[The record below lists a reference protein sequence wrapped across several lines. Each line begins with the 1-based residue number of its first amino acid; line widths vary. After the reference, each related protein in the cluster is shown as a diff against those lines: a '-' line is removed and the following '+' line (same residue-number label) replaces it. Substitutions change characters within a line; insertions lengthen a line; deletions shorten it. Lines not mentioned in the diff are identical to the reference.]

1 MWLDR
6 IANHSPSG
14 SHYDSRSRSP
24 NPQRSTRYL
33 SPNRLN
39 GRPGLSRPGSS
50 LSPLVSPSPSTTSLQ
65 TVTRVQEEPK
75 RNPTARKRPSDVADP
90 LQVLNG
96 IIRKRNG
103 ESEAH
108 SSVKAPAAETKPV
121 QLVEDIDFGG
131 LSLEEFAQKA
141 EPVKTGNGDIGAQTI
156 QQFEKERDKFQELH
170 SAISGCDEVSR
181 SVEMYLND
189 FQNELG
195 TVSAEIETLQTRSVQ
210 LNSMLE
216 NRKKVEQLLG
226 PAVEEIS
233 VSPASVRMIAEG
245 PVDENWVK
253 ALNEIEARSASI
265 EAKIASSSS
274 SKAVDDV
281 RPLLEDVKKKAT
293 ERIRDYLVSQVR
305 ALRSPNI
312 NAQIIQQQRLVK
324 FKDLY
329 SYISR
334 AHPELAGQITQ
345 AYINTMRW
353 YYLSHFT
360 RYSQALSK
368 IKVYPTDRNEI
379 LGGDPNAQK
388 SGNLVS
394 GGRAGTAAHD
404 PFSLGRRVDILRTGN
419 QMALSSYLA
428 EEDTAF
434 HGIEVPFRN
443 FNLALVDNVS
453 AEYSFMTEMFS
464 TLSFQQ
470 ISRKA
475 LEIFNP
481 VFSLGQNLTKQL
493 IENTTDSLGVLIC
506 VRLNQHSAFELQRR
520 KVPVADSYI
529 NGVNMQLWPRFQV
542 IMDTHC
548 ESLKRIGANTSR
560 SAVSALSLAG
570 GDDLNQSSAPHF
582 LTQRFGQLLH
592 GILVLSSEA
601 GDDEPVANSLSR
613 LTSEFDGLLTK
624 LSRIGGD
631 AKRRER
637 FLYNNYSLIMT
648 IISDTQGKLATEQKQ
663 IATSTPTTRHPG
675 LRLCVRRS
683 LLPRRQFST
692 TRSSSADVTHAVIG
706 GGVVGLA
713 VARALASRPNT
724 STILLERHDAPGT
737 ETSSRNSEVIHAG
750 LYYGTDTQKAHLC
763 IRGKQLLYALCA
775 KHGIPHRNTKKWVVA
790 QNEEQWEATMKIH
803 ELAKQLDVPTR
814 LVPADEAAQREPEVR
829 ARAGILESLST
840 GIIDSHAL
848 MTYLQGDFEEKG
860 GDCAFLTEVTGIEA
874 LNGGRDGYRITARS
888 GSGSGNE
895 SVETTSIVA
904 ETLVN
909 SAGNSACHINN
920 LLLPPS
926 RHRTP
931 YFAKGT
937 YFSYASSFPTRAP
950 SVLVYPATLPGHGG
964 LGTHLTLDMGGQIR
978 FGPDVEW
985 VDDPTDLRPNPERL
999 HLALPEIQA
1008 YLPNI
1013 DPGAISL
1020 SYCGIRPKLSRG
1032 GAVNTGKGFQD
1043 FVIQEEEGFPG
1054 FVNLLGIESPGLTS
1068 SLAIAEVV
1076 EGILYR

>member
-6 IANHSPSG
+6 IAGHSTPDRGPS
-14 SHYDSRSRSP
+14 P
-24 NPQRSTRYL
+24 IPQRSSSHL
-33 SPNRLN
+33 SPNRQN
-39 GRPGLSRPGSS
+39 SRPGLNRPGSS
-50 LSPLVSPSPSTTSLQ
+50 LSALVSPSASTTSLP
-65 TVTRVQEEPK
+65 TVPPVPEEYTLK
-75 RNPTARKRPSDVADP
+75 QNATSGKRPSNVADP
-90 LQVLNG
+90 LEVLNG
-96 IIRKRNG
+96 IIKKQNATPKVCSLAE
-103 ESEAH
+103 ESR
-108 SSVKAPAAETKPV
+108 SVKPA
-121 QLVEDIDFGG
+121 QLVEDIDFGV
-131 LSLEEFAQKA
+131 LSLEDFVQKP
-141 EPVKTGNGDIGAQTI
+141 EPNKVARSDIGAQTI
-156 QQFEKERDKFQELH
+156 QQSEKERDKFQELH
-170 SAISGCDEVSR
+170 SAISGCDDVSK

-195 TVSAEIETLQTRSVQ
+195 AVSAEIETLQTRSIQ
-210 LNSMLE
+210 LNAMLE
-216 NRKKVEQLLG
+216 NRRNVEQLLG

-233 VSPASVRMIAEG
+233 ISPAAVRMIAEG
-245 PVDENWVK
+245 PIDENWAK
-253 ALNEIEARSASI
+253 ALNEFETRTASI
-265 EAKIASSSS
+265 ESKIASSSS
-274 SKAVDDV
+274 TRAIDDV
-281 RPLLEDVKKKAT
+281 RPLLEDVKKKAV

-334 AHPELAGQITQ
+334 AHSTLAEQITQ

-360 RYSQALSK
+360 RYHQALAK
-368 IKVYPTDRNEI
+368 IKLYSSDRNEV
-379 LGGDPNAQK
+379 LGGDPHAQK
-388 SGNLVS
+388 SGNLVP
-394 GGRAGTAAHD
+394 GGRSGAAAHD

-419 QMALSSYLA
+419 QMAISSYLA
-428 EEDTAF
+428 EEDTSF

-443 FNLALVDNVS
+443 FNLAMLDNVS

-470 ISRKA
+470 MSRKA
-475 LEIFNP
+475 LEIFSP
-481 VFSLGQNLTKQL
+481 VFGLGQSLTKQL
-493 IENTTDSLGVLIC
+493 IENTTDSLGVLMC
-506 VRLNQHSAFELQRR
+506 VRLNQQAAFEFQRR

-529 NGVNMQLWPRFQV
+529 NGINMHLWPRFQV

-637 FLYNNYSLIMT
+637 FLYNNYSLILA

-663 IATSTPTTRHPG
+663 
-675 LRLCVRRS
+675 
-683 LLPRRQFST
+683 FST
-692 TRSSSADVTHAVIG
+692 TRATSADVTHAVIG

-713 VARALASRPNT
+713 VARQLAARPNT
-724 STILLERHDAPGT
+724 STILVERHDAPGT

-750 LYYGTDTQKAHLC
+750 LYYGTNTLKSTLC
-763 IRGKQLLYALCA
+763 IRGKQMLYDLCSRN
-775 KHGIPHRNTKKWVVA
+775 GIPHRNTKKWVVA
-790 QNEEQWEATMKIH
+790 QDDAEWEATLRTH
-803 ELAKQLDVPTR
+803 ELAQQLGVPTR
-814 LVPADEAAQREPEVR
+814 LLSQSEAAAREPEVR
-829 ARAGILESLST
+829 GRAGILESTST
-840 GIIDSHAL
+840 GIVDSHAL
-848 MTYLQGDFEEKG
+848 MMFLQGGFEDRG
-860 GDCAFLTEVTGIEA
+860 GDCAFLTEVMGIEA
-874 LNGGRDGYRITARS
+874 LEGGKGGYKITARS
-888 GSGSGNE
+888 GSGDQAE
-895 SVETTSIVA
+895 ETSITA
-904 ETLVN
+904 ETLIN
-909 SAGNSACHINN
+909 SAGNYACGINN
-920 LLLPPS
+920 MLLPS
-926 RHRTP
+926 HRHKTP
-931 YFAKGT
+931 YYAKGT
-937 YFSYASSFPTRAP
+937 YFSYGASLPTGPP
-950 SVLVYPATLPGHGG
+950 SVLVYPATKPGHGG

-985 VDDPTDLRPNPERL
+985 VDDPTDLKPSPDRL
-999 HLALPEIQA
+999 HLAIPEIQA

-1013 DPGAISL
+1013 DPEAISL
-1020 SYCGIRPKLSRG
+1020 DYCGIRPKLARG

-1043 FVIQEEEGFPG
+1043 FVIRQEEGFPG

-1068 SLAIAEVV
+1068 CLAIAEVV
-1076 EGILYR
+1076 EGCLYK

>member
-6 IANHSPSG
+6 IAGHSTPDRG
-14 SHYDSRSRSP
+14 LSP
-24 NPQRSTRYL
+24 TPQRSSSHL
-33 SPNRLN
+33 SPNRQN
-39 GRPGLSRPGSS
+39 SRPGISRPGSS
-50 LSPLVSPSPSTTSLQ
+50 LSALVSPNASSTSLP
-65 TVTRVQEEPK
+65 TVARVPEESTLK
-75 RNPTARKRPSDVADP
+75 HNATAGSRPSDVADP
-90 LQVLNG
+90 LEVLNG
-96 IIRKRNG
+96 IIKKQNVG
-103 ESEAH
+103 SKENS
-108 SSVKAPAAETKPV
+108 PAREPKSIKPAT
-121 QLVEDIDFGG
+121 LVEEIDFGG
-131 LSLEEFAQKA
+131 LSLEDFIQKPERSPRA
-141 EPVKTGNGDIGAQTI
+141 NDGISAQTV
-156 QQFEKERDKFQELH
+156 QQFESERDTFQELH
-170 SAISGCDEVSR
+170 TAISGCDDVSK

-195 TVSAEIETLQTRSVQ
+195 AVSAEIETLQTRSVQ
-210 LNSMLE
+210 LNAMLE
-216 NRKKVEQLLG
+216 NRRNVEQLLG

-233 VSPASVRMIAEG
+233 ISPAAVRMIAEG
-245 PVDENWVK
+245 PIDENWVK
-253 ALNEIEARSASI
+253 ALNEFETRTASI
-265 EAKIASSSS
+265 DAKISGSTST
-274 SKAVDDV
+274 KAIDDV
-281 RPLLEDVKKKAT
+281 RPLLEEVKKKAV

-334 AHPELAGQITQ
+334 AHPTLAEQITQ

-360 RYSQALSK
+360 RYHQALAK
-368 IKVYPTDRNEI
+368 IKLYPSDRNEV
-379 LGGDPNAQK
+379 LGGDPHAQK
-388 SGNLVS
+388 TGNIVQSGRV
-394 GGRAGTAAHD
+394 GAAAHD

-419 QMALSSYLA
+419 QMAISSYLA
-428 EEDTAF
+428 EEDASF

-443 FNLALVDNVS
+443 FNLALVDNVA

-475 LEIFNP
+475 LEVFNP
-481 VFSLGQNLTKQL
+481 VFSLGQGLAKQL
-493 IENTTDSLGVLIC
+493 IETTTDSLGVLMC
-506 VRLNQHSAFELQRR
+506 VRLNQQAAFELQRR

-529 NGVNMQLWPRFQV
+529 NGINMHLWPRFQV

-548 ESLKRIGANTSR
+548 ESLKRIGANTGR

-570 GDDLNQSSAPHF
+570 GDDLNKSSAPHF

-613 LTSEFDGLLTK
+613 LTAEFDELLTK

-648 IISDTQGKLATEQKQ
+648 IISDTQGKLAIEQKQ
-663 IATSTPTTRHPG
+663 VTSVITIIPMATRAGLSLGRG
-675 LRLCVRRS
+675 LRLS
-683 LLPRRQFST
+683 LTCRHFST
-692 TRSSSADVTHAVIG
+692 TRASFADVTHAIIG

-713 VARALASRPNT
+713 VARQLASRPNT

-750 LYYGTDTQKAHLC
+750 LYYGSETQKAALC
-763 IRGKQLLYALCA
+763 IRGKNLLYELCA
-775 KHGIPHRNTKKWVVA
+775 AKGIPHRNTKKWIVA
-790 QNEEQWEATMKIH
+790 QDEEQWNATLKVH
-803 ELAKQLDVPTR
+803 DLAKQLGVPTR
-814 LVPADEAAQREPEVR
+814 ILTQEEATSREPEVR
-829 ARAGILESLST
+829 GRAGILESTST
-840 GIIDSHAL
+840 GIVDSHAL
-848 MTYLQGDFEEKG
+848 MTYLQGDFEDKG

-874 LNGGRDGYRITARS
+874 LDGGKGGYRITARS
-888 GSGSGNE
+888 GDGGE
-895 SVETTSIVA
+895 ETSIVA
-904 ETLVN
+904 ETLIN
-909 SAGNSACHINN
+909 SAGNYACAINN
-920 LLLPPS
+920 MLLPPD
-926 RHRTP
+926 RHRKA
-931 YFAKGT
+931 YYAKGT
-937 YFSYASSFPTRAP
+937 YFAYGASFPTRAP

-985 VDDPTDLRPNPERL
+985 VDDANDLKPNPERL
-999 HLALPEIQA
+999 HLAIPEIRA
-1008 YLPNI
+1008 YLPNV
-1013 DPGAISL
+1013 DPEAIHL
-1020 SYCGIRPKLSRG
+1020 DYCGIRPKLARG

-1043 FVIQEEEGFPG
+1043 FIIQEEKGFPG

-1068 SLAIAEVV
+1068 CLGIAEVV
-1076 EGILYR
+1076 ERILY

>member
-6 IANHSPSG
+6 IAGNSTPPGPQFDRSNSPLPPRS
-14 SHYDSRSRSP
+14 SSR
-24 NPQRSTRYL
+24 L
-33 SPNRLN
+33 SPNHQN
-39 GRPGLSRPGSS
+39 NRPGLSRPGSS
-50 LSPLVSPSPSTTSLQ
+50 LSALLSPNASSTSLP
-65 TVTRVQEEPK
+65 TIARVPEEPTLK
-75 RNPTARKRPSDVADP
+75 QNATTRTRPSGVADP
-90 LQVLNG
+90 LEVLNG
-96 IIRKRNG
+96 IIKKQNG
-103 ESEAH
+103 DTKAD
-108 SSVKAPAAETKPV
+108 SSAQDSTSAKPTH
-121 QLVEDIDFGG
+121 LVEDIDFGG
-131 LSLEEFAQKA
+131 LSLEDYVQKS
-141 EPVKTGNGDIGAQTI
+141 EPTKLVNTDIGTQTI

-170 SAISGCDEVSR
+170 SAISGCDDVSR
-181 SVEMYLND
+181 SVEMYLTD

-210 LNSMLE
+210 LNAMLG
-216 NRKKVEQLLG
+216 NRRKVEQLLG

-233 VSPASVRMIAEG
+233 ISPATVRLIAEG
-245 PVDENWVK
+245 PIDERWVK
-253 ALNEIEARSASI
+253 ALNEFETRTASI

-274 SKAVDDV
+274 TRAIDDV
-281 RPLLEDVKKKAT
+281 RPILEDLKKKAI

-305 ALRSPNI
+305 SLRSPNI

-334 AHPELAGQITQ
+334 AHPTLAGEITQ

-353 YYLSHFT
+353 YYTSHFT
-360 RYSQALSK
+360 RYHQALA
-368 IKVYPTDRNEI
+368 KVKLYPSDRNEI
-379 LGGDPNAQK
+379 IGGDPNAQK
-388 SGNLVS
+388 SGNMLP
-394 GGRAGTAAHD
+394 GGRAGAAHD

-428 EEDTAF
+428 EEDSSF

-443 FNLALVDNVS
+443 FNLALLDNVS

-464 TLSFQQ
+464 TLTFQQ
-470 ISRKA
+470 ITRNA
-475 LEIFNP
+475 LEIFSA
-481 VFSLGQNLTKQL
+481 VFTLGQGLTKQL
-493 IENTTDSLGVLIC
+493 IETTTDSLGVLMC
-506 VRLNQHSAFELQRR
+506 VRLNQQAAFELQRR
-520 KVPVADSYI
+520 KVPVADSYV
-529 NGVNMQLWPRFQV
+529 NGTNMHLWPRFQK

-548 ESLKRIGANTSR
+548 ESLKRIGTNTGR

-613 LTSEFDGLLTK
+613 LTSDFDGLLTK

-637 FLYNNYSLIMT
+637 FLYNNYSLVLT

-663 IATSTPTTRHPG
+663 VICQPLFSLMATRASLS
-675 LRLCVRRS
+675 LRRT
-683 LLPRRQFST
+683 LLRRQFST
-692 TRSSSADVTHAVIG
+692 ARASSADVTHAVIG

-713 VARALASRPNT
+713 VARQLASRPST

-750 LYYGTDTQKAHLC
+750 LYYGPSTQKTALC
-763 IRGKQLLYALCA
+763 IRGKNLLYELCA

-790 QNEEQWEATMKIH
+790 QNEEQWEATLKTH

-814 LVPADEAAQREPEVR
+814 LLSQSEAAEREPEVR
-829 ARAGILESLST
+829 GRAGILESEST
-840 GIIDSHAL
+840 GIVDSHAL
-848 MTYLQGDFEEKG
+848 MTYLQGDFEDRG
-860 GDCAFLTEVTGIEA
+860 GDVAFLTEVVDIEA
-874 LNGGRDGYRITARS
+874 IDGGKGGYRITARS
-888 GSGSGNE
+888 GSGAEGDE
-895 SVETTSIVA
+895 STTSIVA
-904 ETLVN
+904 ETLIN
-909 SAGNSACHINN
+909 SAGNYACQVNN
-920 LLLPPS
+920 MLLPPS
-926 RHRTP
+926 RHRKP
-931 YFAKGT
+931 FYAKGT
-937 YFSYASSFPTRAP
+937 YFSYAASFPTRAP

-985 VDDPTDLRPNPERL
+985 VDDPTDLKPSPDRL
-999 HLALPEIQA
+999 HLAIPEIQA

-1013 DPGAISL
+1013 DPTALSL
-1020 SYCGIRPKLSRG
+1020 DYCGIRPKLSKAG
-1032 GAVNTGKGFQD
+1032 SVNTGKGFQD
-1043 FVIQEEEGFPG
+1043 FVIQEEEGYPG

-1068 SLAIAEVV
+1068 CLSIAEVV
-1076 EGILYR
+1076 DRILYK

>member
-6 IANHSPSG
+6 IAGHSTPDRGPSPIPP
-14 SHYDSRSRSP
+14 RSS
-24 NPQRSTRYL
+24 SYL
-33 SPNRLN
+33 SPNRQSS
-39 GRPGLSRPGSS
+39 RPGISRPGSS
-50 LSPLVSPSPSTTSLQ
+50 LSTLVSPSASTASLPTVARVPEESTLKQNATTS
-65 TVTRVQEEPK
+65 T
-75 RNPTARKRPSDVADP
+75 RPSDVADP
-90 LQVLNG
+90 LEVLSG
-96 IIRKRNG
+96 IIKKNNV
-103 ESEAH
+103 ESRTG
-108 SSVKAPAAETKPV
+108 SPAQDSNVTKPAL
-121 QLVEDIDFGG
+121 LVEAIDFGG
-131 LSLEEFAQKA
+131 LSLEDFVQKP
-141 EPVKTGNGDIGAQTI
+141 EPKRVLNGDIGAQTI
-156 QQFEKERDKFQELH
+156 QQFEKERDKFQDLH
-170 SAISGCDEVSR
+170 SAISGCDDVSK

-195 TVSAEIETLQTRSVQ
+195 AVSAEIETLQSRSVQ
-210 LNSMLE
+210 LNSMLV
-216 NRKKVEQLLG
+216 NRRNVEQLLG

-233 VSPASVRMIAEG
+233 ISPAAVRIIAEG
-245 PVDENWVK
+245 PIDENWVK
-253 ALNEIEARSASI
+253 ALNEFETRTASI

-274 SKAVDDV
+274 TKAIDDV
-281 RPLLEDVKKKAT
+281 RPLLEDVKKKAV

-334 AHPELAGQITQ
+334 AHPILAAEITQ

-353 YYLSHFT
+353 YYHSHFI
-360 RYSQALSK
+360 RYLQALAK
-368 IKVYPTDRNEI
+368 IKLYPSDRNEI
-379 LGGDPNAQK
+379 LGGDPHAQK
-388 SGNLVS
+388 SGNMVP
-394 GGRAGTAAHD
+394 GGRPGAAAHD
-404 PFSLGRRVDILRTGN
+404 PFSLGRRVDILRTGS
-419 QMALSSYLA
+419 QIAISSYLA
-428 EEDTAF
+428 EEDASF

-443 FNLALVDNVS
+443 FNLALLDNAS

-475 LEIFNP
+475 LEIFSS
-481 VFSLGQNLTKQL
+481 VFTLGQGLTKQL
-493 IENTTDSLGVLIC
+493 IENTTDSLGVLMC
-506 VRLNQHSAFELQRR
+506 VRLNQQAAFELQRR
-520 KVPVADSYI
+520 KVPVADSYV
-529 NGVNMQLWPRFQV
+529 NGINMQLWPRFQL

-548 ESLKRIGANTSR
+548 ESLKRIGGNTSR

-613 LTSEFDGLLTK
+613 LTTEFDGVLTK

-637 FLYNNYSLIMT
+637 FLYNNYSLILT

-663 IATSTPTTRHPG
+663 
-675 LRLCVRRS
+675 
-683 LLPRRQFST
+683 FST
-692 TRSSSADVTHAVIG
+692 TRASSADVTHAIIG

-713 VARALASRPNT
+713 VARQLASRSNT
-724 STILLERHDAPGT
+724 STIILERHNAPGT

-750 LYYGTDTQKAHLC
+750 LYYGPSTQKAALC
-763 IRGKQLLYALCA
+763 IRGKHLLYDLCS
-775 KHGIPHRNTKKWVVA
+775 KNGIPHRNAKKWVVA
-790 QNEEQWEATMKIH
+790 QNEEQWDATLKVH
-803 ELAKQLDVPTR
+803 ELAKQLGVPTR
-814 LVPADEAAQREPEVR
+814 LLSQSEAASREPEVR
-829 ARAGILESLST
+829 GRAGILESSST

-848 MTYLQGDFEEKG
+848 MTYLQGDFEDRG
-860 GDCAFLTEVTGIEA
+860 GDCAFLTEVTRIEA
-874 LNGGRDGYRITARS
+874 LDGGRGGYKITARS
-888 GSGSGNE
+888 GGGGEEE
-895 SVETTSIVA
+895 STTSIVA
-904 ETLVN
+904 ETLIN
-909 SAGNSACHINN
+909 SAGNYACNINN
-920 LLLPPS
+920 MLLPAE

-931 YFAKGT
+931 FYAKGT
-937 YFSYASSFPTRAP
+937 YFSYGASFPTRAP

-985 VDDPTDLRPNPERL
+985 VDDPTDLKPSPERL
-999 HLALPEIQA
+999 HLAIPEIRA
-1008 YLPNI
+1008 YLPNV
-1013 DPGAISL
+1013 DPEAINL
-1020 SYCGIRPKLSRG
+1020 DYCGIRPKLSRG

-1068 SLAIAEVV
+1068 CLSIAEVV

>member
-6 IANHSPSG
+6 IAGHSTP
-14 SHYDSRSRSP
+14 DRALSP
-24 NPQRSTRYL
+24 IPQRSSSHL
-33 SPNRLN
+33 SPNRPN

-50 LSPLVSPSPSTTSLQ
+50 LSALVSPNASTTSLP
-65 TVTRVQEEPK
+65 TVARVPEESTLK
-75 RNPTARKRPSDVADP
+75 QNATGSRPSNVADP
-90 LQVLNG
+90 LKVLDG
-96 IIRKRNG
+96 IIKKQNVVSKPENAAQEPG
-103 ESEAH
+103 P
-108 SSVKAPAAETKPV
+108 VKPT

-131 LSLEEFAQKA
+131 LSLEDFLQKPESNRTA
-141 EPVKTGNGDIGAQTI
+141 KSDVNAQTI
-156 QQFEKERDKFQELH
+156 QQFEKERDKFQDLH
-170 SAISGCDEVSR
+170 NAISGCDDVSK
-181 SVEMYLND
+181 SVEMYLSD

-195 TVSAEIETLQTRSVQ
+195 AVSAEIETLQTRSVQ
-210 LNSMLE
+210 LNAMLE
-216 NRKKVEQLLG
+216 NRRNVEQLLG

-233 VSPASVRMIAEG
+233 VSPSVVRMIAEG
-245 PVDENWVK
+245 PIDENWVK
-253 ALNEIEARSASI
+253 ALNEFETRTASI

-274 SKAVDDV
+274 TKAIDDV
-281 RPLLEDVKKKAT
+281 RPLLEDVKKKAV

-324 FKDLY
+324 YKDLY
-329 SYISR
+329 SYMSR
-334 AHPELAGQITQ
+334 AHSKLAGEITQ

-360 RYSQALSK
+360 RYHQALAK
-368 IKVYPTDRNEI
+368 IKVYPSDRNEV
-379 LGGDPNAQK
+379 LGGDPHAQK
-388 SGNLVS
+388 SGNLPS
-394 GGRAGTAAHD
+394 GRTGAAAHD
-404 PFSLGRRVDILRTGN
+404 PFSLGRRIDILRTGN
-419 QMALSSYLA
+419 QMAISSYLA
-428 EEDTAF
+428 EEDTSF

-443 FNLALVDNVS
+443 FNLALLDNVA

-475 LEIFNP
+475 LEVFTP
-481 VFSLGQNLTKQL
+481 VFSLGQGSTKQL
-493 IENTTDSLGVLIC
+493 IENTTDSLGVLMC
-506 VRLNQHSAFELQRR
+506 VRLNQQAAFELQRR

-529 NGVNMQLWPRFQV
+529 NGINMHLWPRFQV
-542 IMDTHC
+542 IMDAHC
-548 ESLKRIGANTSR
+548 ESLKRIGANTGR

-613 LTSEFDGLLTK
+613 LSSEFDGLLTK

-637 FLYNNYSLIMT
+637 FLYNNYSLVLT

-663 IATSTPTTRHPG
+663 LLMAARAG
-675 LRLCVRRS
+675 LSLRRS
-683 LLPRRQFST
+683 LLPRARAA
-692 TRSSSADVTHAVIG
+692 SADVTHAVIG

-713 VARALASRPNT
+713 VARQLASRANT

-750 LYYGTDTQKAHLC
+750 LYYGTDTLKTELC
-763 IRGKQLLYALCA
+763 IRGKQLLYALCS

-790 QNEEQWEATMKIH
+790 QNEEQWAVTLKTH
-803 ELAKQLDVPTR
+803 ELAKQLGVPTR
-814 LVPADEAAQREPEVR
+814 LLSQSEAREREPEVR
-829 ARAGILESLST
+829 GRAGILESSST
-840 GIIDSHAL
+840 GIVDSHAL
-848 MTYLQGDFEEKG
+848 MTYLQGDFEDKG

-874 LNGGRDGYRITARS
+874 LDGGRGGYRITARS
-888 GSGSGNE
+888 GSGEE
-895 SVETTSIVA
+895 SETTSIVA
-904 ETLVN
+904 ETVIN
-909 SAGNSACHINN
+909 SAGNYACAVNN
-920 LLLPPS
+920 MLLPPE

-931 YFAKGT
+931 FYAKGT
-937 YFSYASSFPTRAP
+937 YFSYAASFPTRAP
-950 SVLVYPATLPGHGG
+950 SVLVYPATLPGTGG

-985 VDDPTDLRPNPERL
+985 VDDPNDLKPSPARME
-999 HLALPEIQA
+999 LAIPEIQA
-1008 YLPNI
+1008 YLPNV
-1013 DPGAISL
+1013 DPSALTL
-1020 SYCGIRPKLSRG
+1020 SYCGIRPKLSKG
-1032 GAVNTGKGFQD
+1032 GSVNTGKGFQD
-1043 FVIQEEEGFPG
+1043 FVIQQEEGFPG

-1068 SLAIAEVV
+1068 CLAIGEVV
-1076 EGILYR
+1076 DGILYK